1 MGKVQG
7 YNSIINI
14 TENKKIKSMSF
25 NVVAEDFEGTFN
37 VTDLQLQGGSVK
49 TGYVPNTK
57 EFFKP
62 MTCEIDEYSFINT
75 VSKPALASGV
85 NPVKWTGVKNK
96 FFNIVGRGHE
106 TISISNVFHNDYRIQ
121 PITNFLNLVITPKE
135 DYDLLRISSNI
146 GGLIEGRVYY
156 ENLEQAQPLN
166 YQYSRELYLP
176 AGKANQQIIINGQ
189 HKKITIDGKEYQPL
203 REVIQVGDGTIPL
216 TNPQFPIAASGVNRY
231 RIEFYKKQSVL
242 DSNNEPTFTYYGD
255 AGIGYYGYAEV
266 IQREEGVKF

>member
-1 MGKVQG
+1 MEKVQG

-62 MTCEIDEYSFINT
+62 MTCEIDEYSFIST
-75 VSKPALASGV
+75 VSKPALADGIK
-85 NPVKWTGVKNK
+85 PVKWTGVKNK

-106 TISISNVFHNDYRIQ
+106 TIAISNVFHNDYRIQ
-121 PITNFLNLVITPKE
+121 PTTNFLNLVITPKE

-156 ENLEQAQPLN
+156 EDLDEVQPLN
-166 YQYSRELYLP
+166 YQYSRELYIP
-176 AGKANQQIIINGQ
+176 AGKANQQIVINGQ
-189 HKKITIDGKEYQPL
+189 NRKITINGKEYQPL

-216 TNPQFPIAASGVNRY
+216 TNPQFPIAISGVNRY
-231 RIEFYKKQSVL
+231 RIEFYKEQSIL
-242 DSNNEPTFTYYGD
+242 DSDGKPTLTYYGD
-255 AGIGYYGYAEV
+255 VGIGYYGYAEV